1 MRCLV
6 AFLSCFA
13 SAAQETAAPIPG
25 PGADKKVDVFRGELS
40 TRLDAQRS
48 NRDSNVMLEQHFT
61 FTVKPAVHE
70 KLQLRGGLWLL
81 EDLDGHESA
90 DSSLSGLNN
99 TFKHSVQLRPLHLYL
114 QMEDTWGDS
123 TLRVGRQRI
132 LEGPAYSRI
141 DGAYFHKQ
149 LSHWDWY
156 AFAGARAS
164 LYDGAHDDLNA
175 GAGVGLDL
183 TPTTRFTLDS
193 VYAENDRRSSEA
205 VRTLLPRG
213 LFGIRFPREAAS
225 DVDTRVISAALHKR
239 LAESHYLHAQYTVTD
254 GVSDEYL
261 VSVSGV
267 FVGHEIAYDLTL
279 RRQEQIIG
287 DRANDV
293 TGFYRVLG
301 EQNEYTDAS
310 ATVQFSVSERLTLG
324 LEGQIRETESDDP
337 ATANRDFQRYAI
349 TLRADD
355 LPHSV
360 GFRASI
366 EQWNVSG
373 DEGTIA
379 FTGDVSK
386 SWDLWKLTAGADYE
400 RWEDRVV
407 DYREYAAPAVRV
419 IGRAAP
425 FVRRSSGI
433 IAALLDTDVV
443 ETHENV
449 YMVYA
454 ETERKFGDSQKVS
467 WRLSYEQDDGPD
479 SPYWRFNATYRLRF

>member
-1 MRCLV
+1 MFASISPMRCLV
-6 AFLSCFA
+6 ALLPCFA
-13 SAAQETAAPIPG
+13 AVAQETAAPTPA
-25 PGADKKVDVFRGELS
+25 PEAEKKGTALRGEFS

-48 NRDSNVMLEQHFT
+48 NRDSNVMLDQRFNFT
-61 FTVKPAVHE
+61 IDPPAHE

-90 DSSLSGLNN
+90 GSSLSGLNN
-99 TFKHSVQLRPLHLYL
+99 TFERSVQLRPLHLYL
-114 QMEDTWGDS
+114 EIDDAWGDS

-149 LSHWDWY
+149 MNHWDWY

-164 LYDGAHDDLNA
+164 LYDGGHDDLNA

-193 VYAENDRRSSEA
+193 VYAEDDRRSSEA
-205 VRTLLPRG
+205 ARAFLPRG
-213 LFGIRFPREAAS
+213 VFGIRFPRETAS
-225 DVDTRVISAALHKR
+225 DVDTRVISAALHQR

-261 VSVSGV
+261 VSLSGV
-267 FVGHEIAYDLTL
+267 FVSHEIAYDLTL
-279 RRQEQIIG
+279 RRQEQTIG
-287 DRANDV
+287 DRANDA

-310 ATVQFSVSERLTLG
+310 VTVQFPVSERLTLG

-337 ATANRDFQRYAI
+337 ATANRDFQRYAV

-360 GFRASI
+360 GVRASI

-373 DEGTIA
+373 DEGTMAI
-379 FTGDVSK
+379 TGDVTK
-386 SWDLWKLTAGADYE
+386 SWERWKLTAGADFE
-400 RWEDRVV
+400 R
-407 DYREYAAPAVRV
+407 
-419 IGRAAP
+419 
-425 FVRRSSGI
+425 
-433 IAALLDTDVV
+433 
-443 ETHENV
+443 
-449 YMVYA
+449 
-454 ETERKFGDSQKVS
+454 
-467 WRLSYEQDDGPD
+467 
-479 SPYWRFNATYRLRF
+479 